1 MHEGMNG
8 EINESTTEQQT
19 KEQMNIEQMKE
30 LANGWLK
37 KE

>member
-1 MHEGMNG
+1 MNG

-19 KEQMNIEQMKE
+19 KEQMNNEQMKE